1 MSLPEP
7 LKKELDYGNKILKE
21 FFAESGRSAAVLM
34 GAELDIQLERVLS
47 HFLKGWYFL
56 VSSVKHVNEL

>member
-34 GAELDIQLERVLS
+34 GAELDIQLVGL
-47 HFLKGWYFL
+47 
-56 VSSVKHVNEL
+56 